1 MAAKAC
7 INWIEPESSTTVRV
21 GDPVNCRLA
30 MYNCGDVLGN
40 FYATISKNGV
50 RCSPDSCFNV
60 SLEPA
65 CEDICEC
72 NFTMPDKVITLAF
85 VGGHA
90 EGGVWK
96 EDFSKTITLT
106 PHAYCEQRFRV
117 VDEEGVNI
125 DIGTVNVY
133 EGGSFWGHCTT
144 VVGYCMVSDL
154 EKGHVYKAV
163 ASKTGY
169 DCLNCEET
177 FTGCTSRITLSL
189 KKKEVICNQP
199 FKVEDTDGNIIT
211 KNCYIVVRE
220 GAAWRGECPTGS
232 DGLCTVSGLI
242 KGKYLKAC
250 IEQIP
255 GGYEAIPESC
265 QNFTAC
271 TTMRTL
277 KLKKTPSTGILR
289 VTSTPVQGADIYI
302 SDIKQPY
309 KTNQDFT
316 LEAGYYNVKAMLE
329 GYKEPAMQGVTVV
342 AGETKT
348 LSFTLVP
355 VAVACEYTGYASDAK
370 IDHDDVPSSAPEGN
384 EVTGSVSVDCIEVG
398 ETRYR
403 VKFVLD
409 GGSPAYSDSFL
420 LGYVGEMDVLFTFTM
435 PDHDVTVVAEV
446 ERCNASG
453 EWGPCEHTDHIK
465 TYTVTLALY
474 EGPYGAIA
482 EGYPKI
488 SNESCLDTCEN
499 ENPCTADEGE
509 RPDFEV
515 EYKNAGNEDGYFQA
529 FLIGYNGIGIDAPD
543 APEGEGKVFDS
554 EFHVLP
560 TSFKL
565 GPGESRTVTLT
576 PKLLCGSM
584 PDTNWDL
591 GIKIARI
598 TSLGF
603 FEEWN
608 DTKSFKVCYKQ
619 VVDHYSLALND
630 LPDELHTGDKITFS
644 GKLSHDA
651 GGVVNNKLIEI
662 MEKDIDPDDF
672 IAKGTTNPDGSF
684 AIPWTVKK
692 VGGWLEGKTAEL
704 YARFKFD
711 SKEVTSNTE
720 RVAIVG
726 PSLTKA
732 LVYGGIAV
740 AAFAGGSIA
749 ESVAGP
755 KGKMIGVPVKLC
767 ALIPAGLCGY
777 QTYLIAKD
785 KVPEWLKG

>member
-355 VAVACEYTGYASDAK
+355 VAAACEYTGYASDAK
-370 IDHDDVPSSAPEGN
+370 IDHDDVPSSAAEGN

-409 GGSPAYSDSFL
+409 GSSPVYSGAFL
-420 LGYVGEMDVLFTFTM
+420 LGYVGEMDVLFAFTM

-453 EWGPCEHTDHIK
+453 EWEPCEHTDHIK

-474 EGPYGAIA
+474 EGPYGVIA
-482 EGYPKI
+482 EGYPKLI
-488 SNESCLDTCEN
+488 KDTELECTDTCEDD
-499 ENPCTADEGE
+499 NPCFGDEG
-509 RPDFEV
+509 DKLSFKV
-515 EYKNAGNEDGYFQA
+515 KIKNAGDSAGEFQIKLYDGDGTQLDLQPRVLAVEYWENLDSGEEYEA
-529 FLIGYNGIGIDAPD
+529 TLKTCPGTPIDICR
-543 APEGEGKVFDS
+543 K
-554 EFHVLP
+554 
-560 TSFKL
+560 
-565 GPGESRTVTLT
+565 
-576 PKLLCGSM
+576 M
-584 PDTNWDL
+584 PDTDWPL
-591 GIKIARI
+591 EIKIARGEGVI
-598 TSLGF
+598 TKF
-603 FEEWN
+603 KEWN
-608 DTKSFKVCYKQ
+608 DTKPFKVCYKQ
-619 VVDHYSLALND
+619 VVDHYSITLND
-630 LPDELHTGDKITFS
+630 LPDEVHTGDKITFS

-662 MEKDIDPDDF
+662 MEKDLASDDF

-726 PSLTKA
+726 PSITKA

-755 KGKMIGVPVKLC
+755 KGKMIGTPVKLV
-767 ALIPAGLCGY
+767 ALVPAGLCGY

>member
-1 MAAKAC
+1 MAKIVDNILKISNPTAHIC
-7 INWIEPESSTTVRV
+7 DILTTRCKLHV
-21 GDPVNCRLA
+21 GDQLCIGCWGLWDDDPRTPMVGAWIKLR
-30 MYNCGDVLGN
+30 
-40 FYATISKNGV
+40 FYDGSQ
-50 RCSPDSCFNV
+50 
-60 SLEPA
+60 
-65 CEDICEC
+65 
-72 NFTMPDKVITLAF
+72 
-85 VGGHA
+85 
-90 EGGVWK
+90 
-96 EDFSKTITLT
+96 
-106 PHAYCEQRFRV
+106 Y
-117 VDEEGVNI
+117 
-125 DIGTVNVY
+125 NVY
-133 EGGSFWGHCTT
+133 EDRWLGQTNSDGWYGGYYTITEDDLLNPCGFGYVQLVAHSDPVGYGFIHDITFDCLYSEQSVGVVESIWPYNDIEGATVTCTGKPSCTT
-144 VVGYCMVSDL
+144 DSEGECLFTGLDPDTEYTFEASKEGHKCYACTHTTKPGVHFGLWLTPPTPVCTQYFRVYHPDGSPAIGAEVRINSTLNTTIYCGSTNECSL
-154 EKGHVYKAV
+154 ELVEGQSYTMFAR
-163 ASKTGY
+163 KTGY
-169 DCLNCEET
+169 LNSDEYTISSACE
-177 FTGCTSRITLSL
+177 GVIALL
-189 KKKEVICNQP
+189 LKKEV
-199 FKVEDTDGNIIT
+199 
-211 KNCYIVVRE
+211 
-220 GAAWRGECPTGS
+220 
-232 DGLCTVSGLI
+232 
-242 KGKYLKAC
+242 
-250 IEQIP
+250 
-255 GGYEAIPESC
+255 
-265 QNFTAC
+265 
-271 TTMRTL
+271 
-277 KLKKTPSTGILR
+277 
-289 VTSTPVQGADIYI
+289 VT
-302 SDIKQPY
+302 
-309 KTNQDFT
+309 
-316 LEAGYYNVKAMLE
+316 
-329 GYKEPAMQGVTVV
+329 
-342 AGETKT
+342 
-348 LSFTLVP
+348 
-355 VAVACEYTGYASDAK
+355 CEYTGYASDAK
-370 IDHDDVPSSAPEGN
+370 IDHDDVPSSAAKGN
-384 EVTGSVSVDCIEVG
+384 EVTGSVSVDCIEGG

-409 GGSPAYSDSFL
+409 GGSPVYSDSFL
-420 LGYVGEMDVLFTFTM
+420 LGYVGEMDVLFTFIM
-435 PDHDVTVVAEV
+435 PDHDVTLIAEV

-453 EWGPCEHTDHIK
+453 EWEPCEHADHIK
-465 TYTVTLALY
+465 TYTVTLTLY
-474 EGPYGAIA
+474 EGPYGVIA

-499 ENPCTADEGE
+499 ANPCTADEGD

-515 EYKNAGNEDGYFQA
+515 VYKNAGNEDGYFQA

-584 PDTNWDL
+584 PDTDWDL

-603 FEEWN
+603 FKEWN
-608 DTKSFKVCYKQ
+608 DTKSFKVCYKH

-684 AIPWTVKK
+684 TIPWTVKK
-692 VGGWLEGKTAEL
+692 VGGWLEGKTAEF

-720 RVAIVG
+720 RVVIVG

-755 KGKMIGVPVKLC
+755 KGKMIGVPVKLG